1 MVKIKNKVILIIIF
15 LCFLLG
21 WDLGLTISN
30 NWYKEENKKQDNY
43 IKQLEMCIDSE
54 DLIQIK
60 RRLELW

>member
-1 MVKIKNKVILIIIF
+1 MVKIKNKIILIIVF

-30 NWYKEENKKQDNY
+30 NWYKEENKKQGNY
-43 IKQLEMCIDSE
+43 IKQLEMYIDNE

-60 RRLELW
+60 RRLEL

>member
-1 MVKIKNKVILIIIF
+1 MVKIKNKIILIIVF

-43 IKQLEMCIDSE
+43 IKQLEMYIDNE
-54 DLIQIK
+54 DLVQIK
-60 RRLELW
+60 RRLEL

>member
-1 MVKIKNKVILIIIF
+1 MVKIKNKIILIIVF

-30 NWYKEENKKQDNY
+30 NWYKEENKKQGNY
-43 IKQLEMCIDSE
+43 IKQLEMYIDSE

-60 RRLELW
+60 RRLEL

>member
-1 MVKIKNKVILIIIF
+1 MVKIKNKIILIIVF

-30 NWYKEENKKQDNY
+30 NWYQEENKKQDNY
-43 IKQLEMCIDSE
+43 IKQLEMYIDSE

-60 RRLELW
+60 RRLEL

>member
-1 MVKIKNKVILIIIF
+1 MVKIKNKIILIIVF

-21 WDLGLTISN
+21 WDLGLTMSN

-43 IKQLEMCIDSE
+43 IKQLEMYIDSE

-60 RRLELW
+60 RRLEL

>member
-1 MVKIKNKVILIIIF
+1 MVKIKNKVILIIVF

-43 IKQLEMCIDSE
+43 IKQLEMYIDSE

-60 RRLELW
+60 RRLEL

>member
-1 MVKIKNKVILIIIF
+1 MVKIKNKIILIIVF

-43 IKQLEMCIDSE
+43 IKQLEMYIDSE

-60 RRLELW
+60 RRLEL

>member
-1 MVKIKNKVILIIIF
+1 MVKIKNKIILIIVF

-43 IKQLEMCIDSE
+43 IKQLEMYIDSE

>member
-1 MVKIKNKVILIIIF
+1 MVKIKNKIILIIVF

-30 NWYKEENKKQDNY
+30 NGYKEENKKQDNY
-43 IKQLEMCIDSE
+43 IKQLEMYIDSE

-60 RRLELW
+60 RRLEL

>member
-1 MVKIKNKVILIIIF
+1 MVKIKNKIILIIVF

-43 IKQLEMCIDSE
+43 IKQLEMYIDSE

-60 RRLELW
+60 RRL

>member
-1 MVKIKNKVILIIIF
+1 MVKIKNKIILIIVF

-30 NWYKEENKKQDNY
+30 NWYKEENKKQENY
-43 IKQLEMCIDSE
+43 IKQLEMYIDSE

-60 RRLELW
+60 RRLEL

>member
-1 MVKIKNKVILIIIF
+1 MVKIKNKIILIIVF

-43 IKQLEMCIDSE
+43 IKQLEMYIDSE
-54 DLIQIK
+54 DLIQIE
-60 RRLELW
+60 RRLKL

>member
-1 MVKIKNKVILIIIF
+1 MVKIKNKIILIIVF

-30 NWYKEENKKQDNY
+30 NWYKKENKKQDNY
-43 IKQLEMCIDSE
+43 IKQLEMYIDSE

-60 RRLELW
+60 RRLEL

>member
-1 MVKIKNKVILIIIF
+1 MVKIKNKIILIIVF

-43 IKQLEMCIDSE
+43 IKQLEMYVDSE

-60 RRLELW
+60 RRLEL

>member
-1 MVKIKNKVILIIIF
+1 MVKIKNKIILIIVV

-21 WDLGLTISN
+21 WDLGLVISN

-43 IKQLEMCIDSE
+43 IKQLEMYIDSE

-60 RRLELW
+60 RRLEL

>member
-1 MVKIKNKVILIIIF
+1 MVKIKNKIILIIVF

-43 IKQLEMCIDSE
+43 IKQLEMYIDNE

-60 RRLELW
+60 RRLEL

>member
-1 MVKIKNKVILIIIF
+1 MVKIKNKIILIIVF

-43 IKQLEMCIDSE
+43 IKQLEMYIDSE
-54 DLIQIK
+54 DLIQIE
-60 RRLELW
+60 RRLEL

>member
-1 MVKIKNKVILIIIF
+1 MIKIKNKVILIIIF

-43 IKQLEMCIDSE
+43 IKQLEMYIDSE

-60 RRLELW
+60 RRLEL

>member
-43 IKQLEMCIDSE
+43 IKQLEMYIDSE

-60 RRLELW
+60 RRLEL

>member
-1 MVKIKNKVILIIIF
+1 MVKIKNKIILIIVF

-43 IKQLEMCIDSE
+43 IKQLEMYIDSE

-60 RRLELW
+60 RRLES

>member
-1 MVKIKNKVILIIIF
+1 MEKIKNKIILIIVF
-15 LCFLLG
+15 LCFVVG

-43 IKQLEMCIDSE
+43 IKQLEMYIDSE

-60 RRLELW
+60 RRLEL

>member
-1 MVKIKNKVILIIIF
+1 MVKIKNKVILIIVF

-21 WDLGLTISN
+21 WDLGLTINN

-43 IKQLEMCIDSE
+43 IKQLEMYIDSE

-60 RRLELW
+60 RRLEL

>member
-1 MVKIKNKVILIIIF
+1 MVKIKNKIILIIVF

-30 NWYKEENKKQDNY
+30 NWYKEENKKQENY
-43 IKQLEMCIDSE
+43 IKQLEMYIDSE

-60 RRLELW
+60 RRLES

>member
-1 MVKIKNKVILIIIF
+1 MVKIKNKIILIIVF

-21 WDLGLTISN
+21 WELGLTISN

-43 IKQLEMCIDSE
+43 IKQLEMYIDSE

-60 RRLELW
+60 RRLEL

>member
-1 MVKIKNKVILIIIF
+1 MVKIKNKIILIIVS

-43 IKQLEMCIDSE
+43 IKQLEMYIDSE

-60 RRLELW
+60 RRLKL